1 MSVEVMQEK
10 WLYSDVQVRALLE
23 RVRGHAGAERS
34 VYPFIRIVAEQALRP
49 SEARKL
55 RVSDVVLPERGLGKL
70 TARYRQTARDIPL
83 QPQFAEFLR
92 EWISEAGLREGDLLF
107 PSRRGRPLS
116 APTYQ
121 RVWEQAQEAVLPR
134 DERYSWRLGEPIFI
148 LRESRLVKWLQTGV
162 SCFAVA
168 ELAGVTPSWLA
179 LRYPHCFR
187 AENAEINWDHL
198 AEVTALPESLK
209 L

>member
-1 MSVEVMQEK
+1 MSVEVMQEE
-10 WLYSDVQVRALLE
+10 WLYSEEQVHALLE
-23 RVRGHAGAERS
+23 RVRGHGSVERS
-34 VYPFIRIVAEQALRP
+34 VYPFIRIVAELALRP

-55 RVSDVVLPERGLGKL
+55 RVSDVVLPERGLGEL
-70 TARYRQTARDIPL
+70 TARHRGTARDIPL
-83 QPQFAEFLR
+83 QPQFVEFQR

-116 APTYQ
+116 APMYQ

-134 DERYSWRLGEPIFI
+134 DERYSWRLGEPISI
-148 LRESRLVKWLQTGV
+148 LRESCLVKWLGMGV

-179 LRYPHCFR
+179 QRYPHCFR
-187 AENAEINWDHL
+187 AESAEIDWDHL

-209 L
+209 F